1 MLIKIIQKYRQE
13 KPFQFLLNRNDI
25 ESIFQLLQELR
36 NNEDVKT
43 MVAKN
48 WLSTFEEIQS
58 TLPRIVESPISHNQC
73 KTNLKQ

>member
-43 MVAKN
+43 LRLVFK
-48 WLSTFEEIQS
+48 L
-58 TLPRIVESPISHNQC
+58 
-73 KTNLKQ
+73 